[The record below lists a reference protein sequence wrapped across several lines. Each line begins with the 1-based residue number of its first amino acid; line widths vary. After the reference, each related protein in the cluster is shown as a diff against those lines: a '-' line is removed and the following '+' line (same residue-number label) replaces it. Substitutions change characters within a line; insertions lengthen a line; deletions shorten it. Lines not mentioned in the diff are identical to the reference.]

1 MAEPKPAATQPAR
14 KKVTIPSLVEKMKKG
29 EPIVQLAVY
38 DYETAIIADRV
49 GIDILCVSDTGG
61 MVLFGHESTT
71 SVSFEEVMFMA
82 QAVKRGSQYGL
93 RMVDMPYMSFH
104 LSAQQAVD
112 NAAKYVSQGGAE
124 VMKCEGNQH
133 HAKYIEAI
141 VKAGIPVQGHI
152 GITPMRMPQLGGFFA
167 QGKTAD
173 RAKELVDDAWA
184 MVDAGCF
191 SIMCEVTTSEVC
203 EYLAET
209 LPVPVISLGAGNRAH
224 GVHIIGSDLFH
235 LYEEHVPRHSKIY
248 VDLVPI
254 IEKGLSA
261 TTATTCARARY
272 PGPEHTVFMKEDEL
286 AKFKQIVGK
295 QKKSRLTP
303 SRVLGDRRAFSPAST
318 RRSSRASP
326 RSGARALSRRTRAST
341 RSATRSTTST
351 CSPTAWCDSRSAW
364 ASAKPRPATSSGAA
378 TCSAG
383 RRWSKGTRG
392 ASRPRTASRPA
403 R

>member
-1 MAEPKPAATQPAR
+1 
-14 KKVTIPSLVEKMKKG
+14 MKKG

-82 QAVKRGSQYGL
+82 QAVKRGSKYGL

-173 RAKELVDDAWA
+173 RAKELVDDA
-184 MVDAGCF
+184 
-191 SIMCEVTTSEVC
+191 
-203 EYLAET
+203 
-209 LPVPVISLGAGNRAH
+209 LGDGRRRLLLDH
-224 GVHIIGSDLFH
+224 VRGDDVGSVR
-235 LYEEHVPRHSKIY
+235 VPRARRCPCRWSRSAPATARTACTSSARTSSTSTRRTCRAIRRSTSTSCRSSRRA
-248 VDLVPI
+248 
-254 IEKGLSA
+254 SA
-261 TTATTCARARY
+261 TTATTCARAY

-286 AKFKQIVGK
+286 AKFRQMVGWKQSSACEHNRGAW
-295 QKKSRLTP
+295 RRRRP
-303 SRVLGDRRAFSPAST
+303 RARRASSPA
-318 RRSSRASP
+318 
-326 RSGARALSRRTRAST
+326 
-341 RSATRSTTST
+341 
-351 CSPTAWCDSRSAW
+351 
-364 ASAKPRPATSSGAA
+364 
-378 TCSAG
+378 
-383 RRWSKGTRG
+383 
-392 ASRPRTASRPA
+392 
-403 R
+403 

>member
-1 MAEPKPAATQPAR
+1 MAEPKPAGAPPAPR
-14 KKVTIPSLVEKMKKG
+14 KVTIPMLRKKMKKG

-82 QAVKRGSQYGL
+82 QAVKRGSKYGL

-167 QGKTAD
+167 QGKTAE
-173 RAKELVDDAWA
+173 RAKELVEDAKA

-191 SIMCEVTTSEVC
+191 SILCEVTTSEVA
-203 EYLAET
+203 EYLAQI
-209 LPVPVISLGAGNRAH
+209 LPVPVISLGAGNCAH
-224 GVHIIGSDLFH
+224 GVHIISSDLFH
-235 LYEEHVPRHSKIY
+235 LWEEHVPRHSRIY
-248 VDLVPI
+248 TDLIPI
-254 IEKGLSA
+254 MEDVVSRYMA
-261 TTATTCARARY
+261 DVRSRNY
-272 PGPEHTVFMKEDEL
+272 PGPKETVFMEAEKLMKFAKDMKWEKKLDEIG
-286 AKFKQIVGK
+286 A
-295 QKKSRLTP
+295 QKKS
-303 SRVLGDRRAFSPAST
+303 A
-318 RRSSRASP
+318 
-326 RSGARALSRRTRAST
+326 
-341 RSATRSTTST
+341 
-351 CSPTAWCDSRSAW
+351 
-364 ASAKPRPATSSGAA
+364 
-378 TCSAG
+378 
-383 RRWSKGTRG
+383 
-392 ASRPRTASRPA
+392 
-403 R
+403 